1 MVHID
6 ITPKSGKA
14 LLLGTYTWEYE
25 NYSEQF
31 HIELSWMT
39 SNGEGLQVN
48 QILWQRDIDEL
59 KKSIAEI
66 EIMDA
71 YNKLN
76 KEIVILLKDK

>member
-1 MVHID
+1 MVYID

-14 LLLGTYTWEYE
+14 LLLGTYTWEDE
-25 NYSEQF
+25 NSSEKF

-39 SNGEGLQVN
+39 YNGEGLQVN

>member
-1 MVHID
+1 MVYID

-14 LLLGTYTWEYE
+14 LLLGTYTWEDE
-25 NYSEQF
+25 NSSEKF

-39 SNGEGLQVN
+39 YNGEGLQVN

-59 KKSIAEI
+59 KRSIAEI
-66 EIMDA
+66 EIIDA